1 MKRISI
7 TLFLLITIV
16 FAVENSFAQSSGF
29 YSNSY
34 ANRNSGSF
42 QKNISLI
49 SAGIG
54 MVNTNGINGN
64 ALLGPF
70 YAKYE
75 YGILDE
81 IGIGAFGGLSIV
93 SRNRDH
99 YTLTRTAIGFGLM
112 GYYHFNKLIPVSQ
125 LDVYAGAGPGF
136 KVRYDNY
143 SRYYDSYANT
153 NLIFAAQVGAR
164 WYFTREFAA
173 FAEMGHNGMSH
184 LTLGVTL
191 KL

>member
-16 FAVENSFAQSSGF
+16 FAGEISFAQSSGF
-29 YSNSY
+29 YNNSY

-42 QKNISLI
+42 QKDISLI
-49 SAGIG
+49 SAGFG
-54 MVNTNGINGN
+54 LVNTNGINGN

-70 YAKYE
+70 YVKYE

-81 IGIGAFGGLSIV
+81 IGISAFGGLSIV
-93 SRNRDH
+93 SRNRDY
-99 YTLTRTAIGFGLM
+99 YTLTRTAIGFGVM
-112 GYYHFNKLIPVSQ
+112 GHYHFNKLIPVHQ

-143 SRYYDSYANT
+143 SRYHDSHANT
-153 NLIFAAQVGAR
+153 NLIFAAQIGAR
-164 WYFTREFAA
+164 WYFTNEFAA

-184 LTLGVTL
+184 LTLGATFRL
-191 KL
+191 